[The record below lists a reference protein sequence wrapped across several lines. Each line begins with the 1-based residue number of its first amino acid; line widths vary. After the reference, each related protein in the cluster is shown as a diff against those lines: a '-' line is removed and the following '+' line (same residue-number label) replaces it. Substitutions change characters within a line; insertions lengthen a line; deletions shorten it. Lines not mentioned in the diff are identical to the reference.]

1 MGKNPATSTGTAD
14 LDSYATEAGPAAAS
28 TPRAASTSHA
38 ADTASSPAPYLQ
50 VRNLCKH
57 YGEGEARATV
67 LHDVTTTVNKGETC
81 VLLGP
86 SGSVFEPG
94 GRPGGSR

>member
-1 MGKNPATSTGTAD
+1 MGKNPQPQPAPLISTRTQPKQALLRLSAPG
-14 LDSYATEAGPAAAS
+14 
-28 TPRAASTSHA
+28 AASTSHA

-50 VRNLCKH
+50 VRDLCKH

-67 LHDVTTTVNKGETC
+67 LHDVTATVNKGEIC

-86 SGSVFEPG
+86 SGSGKSTF
-94 GRPGGSR
+94 